1 MHKIKSERA
10 QNHSLVNCD
19 NKTNHCNRYVSNGLF
34 SDQNGSRRSKLS
46 NDDENSHPIN
56 ASNTNNK
63 SERKRNINMLLAE
76 EQREKVEGKD
86 NMNAVNCSVGCDDD
100 DGGDYTKRIKVDS
113 DGQDNNKSKMYQVRK
128 ENSLL
133 SFPKPLSLSHLPSNN
148 TIHLPSPP
156 PHRFFSYFLC
166 VCFGMNDAM
175 RRNVFNHDGE

>member
-1 MHKIKSERA
+1 MHKIKSERERA
-10 QNHSLVNCD
+10 QNHHSLVNCD

-76 EQREKVEGKD
+76 EQEQEVVRKD
-86 NMNAVNCSVGCDDD
+86 NMNAVNFSVGCDD

-133 SFPKPLSLSHLPSNN
+133 SFPKPLFLSHLPSNN

-156 PHRFFSYFLC
+156 PHRFFLLFLVRVLWNERC
-166 VCFGMNDAM
+166 HEEKCI
-175 RRNVFNHDGE
+175 